1 MTTLIAEDLLL
12 LLLDD
17 DKGTTTS
24 SYIDTVLGGAVL
36 MDLAL
41 GGAVTVEPKTRV
53 WRSATVRP
61 EPGATPEDPLL
72 RAALATVAEKE
83 RPAQSLVGRLGKGI
97 KGELADRLVARG
109 ILDRQDDRVLGLFPR
124 TRWPAVDSSHEEEVR
139 RALSAVLIE
148 GREPDER
155 TGALVALLK
164 SIDRAHKTVPRE
176 GLSAGEVR
184 ERAKRISEG
193 AWAAK
198 AVKDAIAASTAAIA
212 AGTAAAAAGATASG
226 S

>member
-17 DKGTTTS
+17 DLGTTTS

-41 GGAVTVEPKTRV
+41 GGAVTVEPKTRA
-53 WRSATVRP
+53 WRSAKVRP
-61 EPGATPEDPLL
+61 EPDTTPEDPLL

-83 RPAQSLVGRLGKGI
+83 RSAQDLVGRLGKGI
-97 KGELADRLVARG
+97 KVELADRLVARG
-109 ILDRQDDRVLGLFPR
+109 ILDRQDDKVLGLFPR

-139 RALSAVLIE
+139 RALSAALIE

-164 SIDRAHKTVPRE
+164 SVDRAHKTVPRE
-176 GLSAGEVR
+176 GLSSGEVR
-184 ERAKRISEG
+184 KRAKRISEG

-198 AVKDAIAASTAAIA
+198 AVKDAIEGATAAILA
-212 AGTAAAAAGATASG
+212 ATTAATAGATAAG